1 METNEKLLLEL
12 FRCLGE
18 KASYHFADKTRLEWR
33 QGEDS
38 KNKAIQ
44 LYEDHPELQQ
54 QMNNIFKAFSWDIGA
69 RRKRKWYR

>member
-18 KASYHFADKTRLEWR
+18 KASYHFADKTHLEWC

-44 LYEDHPELQQ
+44 LYEDHPELQW
-54 QMNNIFKAFSWDIGA
+54 QMSRIAAAFSWKLDICKKI
-69 RRKRKWYR
+69 RWYR